1 MIDEKDFDYLSLNE
15 ALDET
20 IRKYDSYLEKLK
32 QYQICDVND
41 KFYQEIVKVMNRGEK
56 DESD

>member
-20 IRKYDSYLEKLK
+20 IRKYDSYLE
-32 QYQICDVND
+32 N
-41 KFYQEIVKVMNRGEK
+41 
-56 DESD
+56 